1 MGAMAAPLPA
11 ANLAAWQSW
20 ADELTG
26 PRKSE
31 FDDMNKRHGVTDHR
45 AYLQPKPD
53 GDYLVIVVTDGPGG
67 DTFMVSAASS
77 SHEFD
82 KWFLDKVGEVHGIDL
97 TGSIP
102 PAAERRI

>member
-26 PRKSE
+26 SRKSD

-45 AYLQPKPD
+45 AYLQLSPD
-53 GDYLVIVVTDGPGG
+53 GNHVVIVLTDGPGA
-67 DTFMVSAASS
+67 DSFMANAAASD
-77 SHEFD
+77 HEFD
-82 KWFLDKVGEVHGIDL
+82 KWFLAKVGEVHGFDL
-97 TGSIP
+97 SGPMP